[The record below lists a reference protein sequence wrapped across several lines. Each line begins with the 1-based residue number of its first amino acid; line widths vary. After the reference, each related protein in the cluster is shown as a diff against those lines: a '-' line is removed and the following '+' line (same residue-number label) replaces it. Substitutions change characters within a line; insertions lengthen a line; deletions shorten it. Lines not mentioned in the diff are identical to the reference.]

1 MSIASNKSEIISKI
15 KVYYSL
21 ANSIDADSQNFD
33 SLLSTTNSPVDF
45 LFDIVK
51 ASVGENGLEVLTQVI
66 LSKIISQKKLNDLSD
81 KLYDLIGN
89 SLPEKGVLPPDIK
102 QNGIKIPVKSID
114 PTDSFRNSNL
124 SGGTKNTNAFFEF
137 IKTQVLPNANAAN
150 DITFSLVGVPYNVSM
165 NYSDVTNEIRVGL
178 PDINL
183 LDLYEGMRGAIGPMF
198 NSSIVVSEIIKILF
212 HTNFKKEDAQVLT
225 IIRSY
230 TNYESEDIFKLDL
243 KKLLDIEYDGIV
255 EGYNIDISCFRE
267 NITITEQQINDVIA
281 QPTVQK
287 FTDLVPELNV
297 STTQETLT
305 NAKNDFF
312 KKLINALG
320 EALLSIILKQPVI
333 LFLINIFEKIQNL
346 NFNFEVNINDI
357 MQKLKALLEKIFDMI
372 YEDFFCIIFNWV
384 KKNILKIVIAVAIKL
399 LREQL
404 ERREKVLLSLTG
416 VGNIPTIAQI

>member
-1 MSIASNKSEIISKI
+1 MSIASSKSEIISKI
-15 KVYYSL
+15 KIYYSL
-21 ANSIDADSQNFD
+21 ANSVDVDNQNFD
-33 SLLSTTNSPVDF
+33 SLLSSTNSPVDF

-51 ASVGENGLEVLTQVI
+51 ASVGENGLEVLTQVV
-66 LSKIISQKKLNDLSD
+66 LSKIISQNKLNDLSD

-89 SLPEKGVLPPDIK
+89 SLPEKGILPPDIK

-124 SGGTKNTNAFFEF
+124 SGGTKNTNAFFES
-137 IKTQVLPNANAAN
+137 IKTQVLSYANS
-150 DITFSLVGVPYNVSM
+150 DVTFSLVGIPYNISM
-165 NYSDVTNEIRVGL
+165 NYNDVTNEIRVGL

-183 LDLYEGMRGAIGPMF
+183 LELFEGMRGTIGPMF

-225 IIRSY
+225 LIRSY
-230 TNYESEDIFKLDL
+230 TNYESDDIFKLDL
-243 KKLLDIEYDGIV
+243 KKLLDIENDSTI
-255 EGYNIDISCFRE
+255 EGYNIDISCYRE

-287 FTDLVPELNV
+287 FTELVPELNV
-297 STTQETLT
+297 STSQETLT

-333 LFLINIFEKIQNL
+333 LFLINIFEKLQNI
-346 NFNFEVNINDI
+346 NFNFDVNINDI

-372 YEDFFCIIFNWV
+372 YEEFFCVIFNWV
-384 KKNILKIVIAVAIKL
+384 KKNILRIVVSVAIKL

-404 ERREKVLLSLTG
+404 ERRAKVLLSLTG

>member
-1 MSIASNKSEIISKI
+1 MSIASSKSEIISKI
-15 KVYYSL
+15 KIYYSL
-21 ANSIDADSQNFD
+21 ANSVDTDSQNFD

-51 ASVGENGLEVLTQVI
+51 ASVGENGLEVLTQVV
-66 LSKIISQKKLNDLSD
+66 LSKILSQNKLNDLSD

-102 QNGIKIPVKSID
+102 QNGMKIPVKSID

-137 IKTQVLPNANAAN
+137 IKTQVLPKANS
-150 DITFSLVGVPYNVSM
+150 DVTFSLVGIPYNISM
-165 NYSDVTNEIRVGL
+165 NYNDATNEIRLGL
-178 PDINL
+178 PDIKL
-183 LDLYEGMRGAIGPMF
+183 LELFEGMRGMIGPMF

-225 IIRSY
+225 LIRSY
-230 TNYESEDIFKLDL
+230 TNYESDDIFKLDL
-243 KKLLDIEYDGIV
+243 KKLLDIENDSTI
-255 EGYNIDISCFRE
+255 EGYNIDISCYRE
-267 NITITEQQINDVIA
+267 NITITQQQINDVIT
-281 QPTVQK
+281 QPTVKK

-333 LFLINIFEKIQNL
+333 LFIINTFEKLQNL
-346 NFNFEVNINDI
+346 NFNFESNINDI
-357 MQKLKALLEKIFDMI
+357 MQKLKPLLEKIFDMI
-372 YEDFFCIIFNWV
+372 YEEFFCVIFNWV
-384 KKNILKIVIAVAIKL
+384 KKNILRIVVSVAIKL

-404 ERREKVLLSLTG
+404 ERRTKVLLSLTG
-416 VGNIPTIAQI
+416 VGSIPTIAQI

>member
-1 MSIASNKSEIISKI
+1 MGIASSKSEIISKI
-15 KVYYSL
+15 KIYYSL
-21 ANSIDADSQNFD
+21 ANSVDTDSQNFD

-51 ASVGENGLEVLTQVI
+51 ASVGENGLEVLTQVV
-66 LSKIISQKKLNDLSD
+66 LSKILSQNKLNDLSD
-81 KLYDLIGN
+81 KIYDLIGN
-89 SLPEKGVLPPDIK
+89 NLPEKGVLPPDIK
-102 QNGIKIPVKSID
+102 QNGMKIPVKSID

-137 IKTQVLPNANAAN
+137 IKTQVLPKANS
-150 DITFSLVGVPYNVSM
+150 DVTFSLVGIPYNISM
-165 NYSDVTNEIRVGL
+165 NYNDATNEIRLGL

-183 LDLYEGMRGAIGPMF
+183 LELFEGIRGIIGPMF

-225 IIRSY
+225 LIRSY
-230 TNYESEDIFKLDL
+230 TNYESDDIFKLDL
-243 KKLLDIEYDGIV
+243 KKLLDIENDTTI
-255 EGYNIDISCFRE
+255 EGYNIDISCYRE
-267 NITITEQQINDVIA
+267 NITITEQQINDVIT

-333 LFLINIFEKIQNL
+333 LFIINTFEKLQNL

-357 MQKLKALLEKIFDMI
+357 MQKLKPLLEKIFDTI
-372 YEDFFCIIFNWV
+372 YEEFFCVIFNWV
-384 KKNILKIVIAVAIKL
+384 KKNILRIVVAVAIKL

-404 ERREKVLLSLTG
+404 ERRAKVLLSLTG
-416 VGNIPTIAQI
+416 VGSIPTIAQI

>member
-1 MSIASNKSEIISKI
+1 MSIASSKSEIISKI
-15 KVYYSL
+15 KIYYSL
-21 ANSIDADSQNFD
+21 ANSVDVDNQNFD
-33 SLLSTTNSPVDF
+33 SLLSSTNSPVDF

-51 ASVGENGLEVLTQVI
+51 ASVGENGLEVLTQVV
-66 LSKIISQKKLNDLSD
+66 LSKIISQNKLNDLSD

-89 SLPEKGVLPPDIK
+89 SLPEKGILPPDIK

-124 SGGTKNTNAFFEF
+124 SGGTKNTNAFFES
-137 IKTQVLPNANAAN
+137 IKTQVLSYANS
-150 DITFSLVGVPYNVSM
+150 DVTFSLVGIPYNISM
-165 NYSDVTNEIRVGL
+165 NYNDVTNEIRVGL

-183 LDLYEGMRGAIGPMF
+183 LELFEGMRGTIGSMF

-225 IIRSY
+225 LIRSY
-230 TNYESEDIFKLDL
+230 TNYESDDIFKLDL
-243 KKLLDIEYDGIV
+243 KKLLDIENDSTI
-255 EGYNIDISCFRE
+255 EGYNIDISCYRE

-287 FTDLVPELNV
+287 FTELVPELNV
-297 STTQETLT
+297 STSQETLT

-333 LFLINIFEKIQNL
+333 LFLINIFEKLQNI
-346 NFNFEVNINDI
+346 NFNFDVNINDI

-372 YEDFFCIIFNWV
+372 YEEFFCVIFNWV
-384 KKNILKIVIAVAIKL
+384 KKNILRIVVSVAIKL

-404 ERREKVLLSLTG
+404 ERRAKVLLSLTG

>member
-1 MSIASNKSEIISKI
+1 MSIASSKSEIISKI
-15 KVYYSL
+15 KIYYSL
-21 ANSIDADSQNFD
+21 ANSVDTDSQNFD

-51 ASVGENGLEVLTQVI
+51 ASVGENGLEVLTQVV
-66 LSKIISQKKLNDLSD
+66 LSKILSQNKLNDLSD

-89 SLPEKGVLPPDIK
+89 SLAEKGVLPPDIK
-102 QNGIKIPVKSID
+102 QNGMKIPVKSID

-137 IKTQVLPNANAAN
+137 IKTQVLPKANS
-150 DITFSLVGVPYNVSM
+150 DVTFSLVGIPYNISM
-165 NYSDVTNEIRVGL
+165 NYNDATNEIRLGL
-178 PDINL
+178 PDIKL
-183 LDLYEGMRGAIGPMF
+183 LELFEGMRGMIGPMF

-225 IIRSY
+225 LIRSY
-230 TNYESEDIFKLDL
+230 TNYESDDIFKLDL
-243 KKLLDIEYDGIV
+243 KKLLDIENDSTI
-255 EGYNIDISCFRE
+255 EGYNIDISCYRE
-267 NITITEQQINDVIA
+267 NITITQQQINDVIT
-281 QPTVQK
+281 QPTVKK

-333 LFLINIFEKIQNL
+333 LFIINTFEKLQNL
-346 NFNFEVNINDI
+346 NFNFESNINDI
-357 MQKLKALLEKIFDMI
+357 MQKLKPLLEKIFDMI
-372 YEDFFCIIFNWV
+372 YEEFFCVIFNWV
-384 KKNILKIVIAVAIKL
+384 KKNILRVVVSVAIKL

-404 ERREKVLLSLTG
+404 ERRTKVLLSLTG
-416 VGNIPTIAQI
+416 VGSIPTIAQI

>member
-1 MSIASNKSEIISKI
+1 MSIASSKSEIISKI
-15 KVYYSL
+15 KIYYSL
-21 ANSIDADSQNFD
+21 ANSVDTDSQNFD

-51 ASVGENGLEVLTQVI
+51 ASVGENGLEVLTQVV
-66 LSKIISQKKLNDLSD
+66 LSKILSQNKLNDLSD

-102 QNGIKIPVKSID
+102 QNGMKIPVKSID

-137 IKTQVLPNANAAN
+137 IKTQVLPKANS
-150 DITFSLVGVPYNVSM
+150 DVTFSLVGIPYNISM
-165 NYSDVTNEIRVGL
+165 NYNDATNEIRLGL
-178 PDINL
+178 PDIKL
-183 LDLYEGMRGAIGPMF
+183 LELFEGMRGMIGPMF

-225 IIRSY
+225 LIRSY
-230 TNYESEDIFKLDL
+230 TNYESDDIFKLDL
-243 KKLLDIEYDGIV
+243 KKLLDIENDSTI
-255 EGYNIDISCFRE
+255 EGYNIDISCYRE
-267 NITITEQQINDVIA
+267 NITITQQQINDVIT
-281 QPTVQK
+281 QPTVKK

-333 LFLINIFEKIQNL
+333 LFIINTFEKLQNL
-346 NFNFEVNINDI
+346 NFNFESNINDI
-357 MQKLKALLEKIFDMI
+357 MQKLKPLLEKIFDMI
-372 YEDFFCIIFNWV
+372 YEEFFCVIFNWV
-384 KKNILKIVIAVAIKL
+384 KKNILRVVVSVAIKL

-404 ERREKVLLSLTG
+404 ERRTKVLLSLTG
-416 VGNIPTIAQI
+416 VGSIPTIAQI

>member
-1 MSIASNKSEIISKI
+1 MGIASSKSEIISKI
-15 KVYYSL
+15 KIYYSL
-21 ANSIDADSQNFD
+21 ANSVDTDSQNFD

-51 ASVGENGLEVLTQVI
+51 ASVGENGLEVLTQVV
-66 LSKIISQKKLNDLSD
+66 LSKILSQNKLNDLSD
-81 KLYDLIGN
+81 KIYDLIGN
-89 SLPEKGVLPPDIK
+89 NLPEKGVLPPDIK
-102 QNGIKIPVKSID
+102 QNGMKIPVKSID

-137 IKTQVLPNANAAN
+137 IKTQVLPKANS
-150 DITFSLVGVPYNVSM
+150 DVTFSLVGIPYNISM
-165 NYSDVTNEIRVGL
+165 NYNDATNEIRLGL

-183 LDLYEGMRGAIGPMF
+183 LELFEGIRGIIGPMF

-225 IIRSY
+225 LIRSY
-230 TNYESEDIFKLDL
+230 TNYESDDIFKLDL
-243 KKLLDIEYDGIV
+243 KKLLDIENDTTI
-255 EGYNIDISCFRE
+255 EGYNIDISCYRE
-267 NITITEQQINDVIA
+267 NITITEQQINDVIT
-281 QPTVQK
+281 QPTVKK

-333 LFLINIFEKIQNL
+333 LFIINTFEKLQNL
-346 NFNFEVNINDI
+346 NFNFESNINDI
-357 MQKLKALLEKIFDMI
+357 MQKLKPLLEKIFDMI
-372 YEDFFCIIFNWV
+372 YEEFFCVIFNWV
-384 KKNILKIVIAVAIKL
+384 KKNILRIVVAVAIKL

-404 ERREKVLLSLTG
+404 ERRAKVLLSLTG
-416 VGNIPTIAQI
+416 VGSIPTIAQI